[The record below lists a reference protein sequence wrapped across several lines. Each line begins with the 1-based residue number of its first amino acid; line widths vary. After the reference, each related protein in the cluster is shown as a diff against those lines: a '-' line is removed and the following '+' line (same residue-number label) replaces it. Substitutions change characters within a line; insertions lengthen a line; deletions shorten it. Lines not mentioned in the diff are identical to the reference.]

1 MICAV
6 HALCVGSH
14 SNAWGQQE
22 RLEVRSSSLQAE
34 AASLTGFG
42 SPLQNLPFAIT
53 NIDTEAL
60 KSFGLQALSDV
71 LRSDPAVSDAYNT
84 LGYPENFA
92 IRGFLIDPRLNYRRD
107 GMPVNVHAP
116 VAFDN

>member
-1 MICAV
+1 MDKGKQRAPLKSRVSSKAGAQAKSQAPFIGMICAV
-6 HALCVGSH
+6 HALCVGSP
-14 SNAWGQQE
+14 SNAWAQQE

-71 LRSDPAVSDAYNT
+71 
-84 LGYPENFA
+84 
-92 IRGFLIDPRLNYRRD
+92 
-107 GMPVNVHAP
+107 
-116 VAFDN
+116 